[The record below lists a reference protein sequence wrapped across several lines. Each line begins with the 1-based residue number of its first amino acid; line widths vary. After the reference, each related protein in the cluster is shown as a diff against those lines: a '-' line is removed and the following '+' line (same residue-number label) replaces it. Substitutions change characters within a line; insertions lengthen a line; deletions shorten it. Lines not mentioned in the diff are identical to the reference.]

1 MGDSGLAGIAY
12 YNRVKAWEDGLKLI
26 GAKMLWGALWLL
38 APLAQAQNYPTRPV
52 RIIVPFVPAGP
63 TDINARMVAQ
73 KLTEAWGVS
82 FVVENR
88 GGAGGVLGTELVAK
102 AAPDG
107 YTLLGANPGPLTIA
121 PSLYPKLPYEPPRQL
136 APVILV
142 TNTTSVLTVHPS
154 VPAKSVKELIAL
166 AKARPA
172 KLTYGTP
179 GIGTV
184 SHLTW
189 ELFSHRAGVR
199 LLHVPYKGSAQSTN
213 DFLAGQIDLRSF
225 ATPAVLPLMKSGK
238 ARVIGINSLKRSSL
252 MPEVPTVDESGMP
265 GFESAN
271 WNGIMAPAGTPR
283 DLVMK
288 LHDEIQR
295 RVIKSELREQLIKDG
310 YEIAGLGPDA
320 FASFMQAETEKWA
333 RVIKLANIKND

>member
-1 MGDSGLAGIAY
+1 M
-12 YNRVKAWEDGLKLI
+12 
-26 GAKMLWGALWLL
+26 
-38 APLAQAQNYPTRPV
+38 V

-73 KLTEAWGVS
+73 KLTEAWGQS

-88 GGAGGVLGTELVAK
+88 GGAGGLLGTELVAR

-121 PSLYPKLPYEPPRQL
+121 PSLYPKMTYDPFRQL

-142 TNTTSVLTVHPS
+142 TNTSSVLTLHPS
-154 VPAKSVKELIAL
+154 VPAKSVKELITL
-166 AKARPA
+166 AKAQPA

-189 ELFSHRAGVR
+189 ELFAFRAGVR
-199 LLHVPYKGSAQSTN
+199 LLHVPYKGSSQSTN
-213 DFLAGQIDLRSF
+213 DFLAGQLDLRSF
-225 ATPAVLPLMKSGK
+225 STPAVLPLIKSGK
-238 ARVIGINSLKRSSL
+238 ARAIGVNSLKRSPL
-252 MPEVPTVDESGMP
+252 MPDVPTVDEAGLP

-283 DLVMK
+283 EVIQK
-288 LHDEIQR
+288 LHDEIQL
-295 RVIKSELREQLIKDG
+295 RVVKSGLREQLIKDG
-310 YEIAGLGPDA
+310 YEVAGLGPDE
-320 FASFMQAETEKWA
+320 FSLFMKREMEKWA
-333 RVIKLANIKND
+333 RVIKMANVKID

>member
-1 MGDSGLAGIAY
+1 MKPFV
-12 YNRVKAWEDGLKLI
+12 RVLI
-26 GAKMLWGALWLL
+26 GTLPLLL
-38 APLAQAQNYPTRPV
+38 APSAAAQTYPTRAV

-73 KLTEAWGVS
+73 KLTEAWGQS

-88 GGAGGVLGTELVAK
+88 GGAGDVLGTELVAR

-121 PSLYPKLPYEPPRQL
+121 PSLNPKLPYDVLRQL
-136 APVILV
+136 TPVILV

-154 VPAKSVKELIAL
+154 VPAKSVKDLIAL
-166 AKARPA
+166 AQARPA

-189 ELFSHRAGVR
+189 EMFSHRAGVR

-213 DFLAGQIDLRSF
+213 DFLAGLIDLRSF

-238 ARVIGINSLKRSSL
+238 ARVIGINSLKRSPL
-252 MPEVPTVDESGMP
+252 MPEVPTVDESGLR

-271 WNGIMAPAGTPR
+271 WNGIMAPVGTPR
-283 DLVMK
+283 EIIMK

-310 YEIAGLGPDA
+310 YEISGLGPEEFAA
-320 FASFMQAETEKWA
+320 FMKQETARWA
-333 RVIKLANIKND
+333 KVIQTANVKIE

>member
-1 MGDSGLAGIAY
+1 MAALMSASSWAG
-12 YNRVKAWEDGLKLI
+12 
-26 GAKMLWGALWLL
+26 
-38 APLAQAQNYPTRPV
+38 AQAYPARPV
-52 RIIVPFVPAGP
+52 RIVVPFVPAGP

-73 KLTEAWGVS
+73 KLAEAWGHA

-88 GGAGGVLGTELVAK
+88 GGAGGMLGTEIVTK
-102 AAPDG
+102 SAPDG

-121 PSLYPKLPYEPPRQL
+121 QSLYPKMGYDTFKHL

-142 TNTTSVLTVHPS
+142 TNTTSVLAVHPS
-154 VPAKSVKELIAL
+154 VPAKTVKELIAL
-166 AKARPA
+166 AKAQPD

-184 SHLTW
+184 GHLTW
-189 ELFSHRAGVR
+189 EMFNHMAGTR
-199 LLHVPYKGSAQSTN
+199 MLHVPYKGSAQSTN
-213 DFLAGQIDLRSF
+213 DFLAGQLDLRSF
-225 ATPAVLPLMKSGK
+225 STPASLPLMKSGK
-238 ARVIGINSLKRSSL
+238 ARVIAINGLKRSPL
-252 MPEVPTVDESGMP
+252 MPEVPTVDESGLP

-283 DLVMK
+283 DIIVK

-310 YEIAGLGPDA
+310 YEVAGLGPDEFAA
-320 FASFMQAETEKWA
+320 FMKSETAKWA
-333 RVIKLANIKND
+333 RVIKITKVKLD

>member
-1 MGDSGLAGIAY
+1 MFCVRAACCAVCSAGTA
-12 YNRVKAWEDGLKLI
+12 V
-26 GAKMLWGALWLL
+26 M
-38 APLAQAQNYPTRPV
+38 APTAAAQPYPARPV

-73 KLTEAWGVS
+73 KLTEAWGQA

-88 GGAGGVLGTELVAK
+88 GGAGGMLGTELVAK

-121 PSLYPKLPYEPPRQL
+121 PNLNPKLPYDPAKQL
-136 APVILV
+136 TPVILV

-166 AKARPA
+166 AKAQPA

-189 ELFSHRAGVR
+189 EMFAHRAGVR
-199 LLHVPYKGSAQSTN
+199 LLHVPYKGSAQSTS
-213 DFLAGQIDLRSF
+213 DFLAGQIELRSF
-225 ATPAVLPLMKSGK
+225 STPAVLPLMKSGK
-238 ARVIGINSLKRSSL
+238 ARVIGINSLQRSPL
-252 MPEVPTVDESGMP
+252 MPEVPTVDEAGLP

-283 DLVMK
+283 EIITK

-295 RVIKSELREQLIKDG
+295 RVIKSELREQLVKDG
-310 YEIAGLGPDA
+310 YEIAGLGPEA
-320 FASFMQAETEKWA
+320 FAAFMKIETDKWA
-333 RVIKLANIKND
+333 KVIRTANVKVE

>member
-1 MGDSGLAGIAY
+1 MKAAGH
-12 YNRVKAWEDGLKLI
+12 V
-26 GAKMLWGALWLL
+26 ALGFGLL
-38 APLAQAQNYPTRPV
+38 ATSTLACAQQYPARAV

-73 KLTEAWGVS
+73 KLTEAWGQS

-88 GGAGGVLGTELVAK
+88 GGAGGVLGTEIVAR

-121 PSLYPKLPYEPPRQL
+121 PSLNPKLPYDPAKQL

-166 AKARPA
+166 AKAQPA

-189 ELFSHRAGVR
+189 EMFGHRAGVR

-225 ATPAVLPLMKSGK
+225 STPAVLPLMKSGK
-238 ARVIGINSLKRSSL
+238 ARVIGINSLKRSPL
-252 MPEVPTVDESGMP
+252 MPDVPTVDEAGLP

-271 WNGIMAPAGTPR
+271 WNG
-283 DLVMK
+283 
-288 LHDEIQR
+288 
-295 RVIKSELREQLIKDG
+295 IKSELREQLIKDG
-310 YEIAGLGPDA
+310 YEIAGLGPEA
-320 FASFMQAETEKWA
+320 FAEFMKTETARWA
-333 RVIKLANIKND
+333 GVIKTANVKIE

>member
-107 YTLLGANPGPLTIA
+107 YTLLVAANGLATDRKSTRLNSSHTDISRM
-121 PSLYPKLPYEPPRQL
+121 PS
-136 APVILV
+136 
-142 TNTTSVLTVHPS
+142 
-154 VPAKSVKELIAL
+154 
-166 AKARPA
+166 
-172 KLTYGTP
+172 
-179 GIGTV
+179 
-184 SHLTW
+184 
-189 ELFSHRAGVR
+189 
-199 LLHVPYKGSAQSTN
+199 SA
-213 DFLAGQIDLRSF
+213 
-225 ATPAVLPLMKSGK
+225 
-238 ARVIGINSLKRSSL
+238 
-252 MPEVPTVDESGMP
+252 
-265 GFESAN
+265 
-271 WNGIMAPAGTPR
+271 
-283 DLVMK
+283 
-288 LHDEIQR
+288 
-295 RVIKSELREQLIKDG
+295 
-310 YEIAGLGPDA
+310 
-320 FASFMQAETEKWA
+320 
-333 RVIKLANIKND
+333 